1 MKIIRENNL
10 NWHFQHFKSWQL
22 LDYYEDRKLNE
33 TRINEKIK
41 HSI

>member
-22 LDYYEDRKLNE
+22 HDYYEDRKLNE